1 VNISHKE
8 YKYLSSAA
16 SIINRYSVAL
26 HTKFI
31 LDTETMSLQLSDQA
45 LLKTQAYINGQWL
58 DADNG
63 ATLAVTNPANG
74 DVIAE
79 VARCST
85 AETRRG
91 IEAAAAALP
100 AWRAKTAKERGA
112 YLRKWFNLM
121 MESQEDLAIILT
133 AEQGKPLAEA
143 RGEIAYGAS
152 YIEWFAEE
160 GKRIYGDTIPQPAND
175 KRIVCIKQPV
185 GVVACITP
193 WNFPNAMLTRK
204 IAPALA
210 AGCTVV
216 CKPANATPLSAYAF
230 VELAERAGIPAGV
243 INIVTGETQAIGAEM
258 TANPTVRK
266 LTFTGSTPVGKQL
279 MAECAATVKR
289 TSMELGGNA
298 PFIVFDDADLDSAVA
313 GAMLSKYRNAG
324 QTCVCANRI
333 LVQEGCYDAFTEKFA
348 QAASQLKM
356 GDGAEDG
363 TTVGPLITQQAVK
376 DVMAFVDDAVSKG
389 ATAVL
394 GGKQSELG
402 GNFVEPTILT
412 NVTDKMRVFRE
423 EIFGPVAP
431 LFKFKTE
438 EEAIQMANDTEV
450 GLACYFYSRDIGRIW
465 RVAEALEYG
474 MVGINEG
481 IISNEMAP
489 FGGVKES
496 GQGREGS
503 KYGMDDYLEMKY
515 MCIGGI
521 DK

>member
-1 VNISHKE
+1 M
-8 YKYLSSAA
+8 
-16 SIINRYSVAL
+16 SI
-26 HTKFI
+26 K
-31 LDTETMSLQLSDQA
+31 LSDQA
-45 LLKTQAYINGQWL
+45 LLRTQAYINGQWV

-74 DVIAE
+74 EVFAE

-85 AETRRG
+85 AETRRA
-91 IEAAAAALP
+91 IEAADAALP
-100 AWRAKTAKERGA
+100 AWRAKTAKERAA

-121 MESQEDLAIILT
+121 MEAQEDLAIILT

-152 YIEWFAEE
+152 YIEWFSEE
-160 GKRIYGDTIPQPAND
+160 GKRIYGDTIPQPSND
-175 KRIVCIKQPV
+175 KRIVIIKQPV

-258 TANPTVRK
+258 TSNPTVRK

-279 MAECAATVKR
+279 MAECAKTVKR

-298 PFIVFDDADLDSAVA
+298 PFIVFDDADLDAAVA
-313 GAMLSKYRNAG
+313 GAMVSKYRNAG

-333 LVQEGCYDAFTEKFA
+333 LVQEGCYEAFADKFA
-348 QAASQLKM
+348 EAASKLEM
-356 GDGAEDG
+356 GDGTQDG
-363 TTVGPLITQQAVK
+363 TTIGPLITEQAAN
-376 DVMAFVDDAVSKG
+376 DVMAFVDDAISKG

-394 GGKQSELG
+394 GGKPSQLG

-412 NVTDKMRVFRE
+412 NVTEDMRVFRE

-438 EEAIQMANDTEV
+438 EEAIRMANDTEV

>member
-1 VNISHKE
+1 M
-8 YKYLSSAA
+8 
-16 SIINRYSVAL
+16 SI
-26 HTKFI
+26 K
-31 LDTETMSLQLSDQA
+31 LSDQA
-45 LLKTQAYINGQWL
+45 LLRTQAYINGQWV

-63 ATLAVTNPANG
+63 ATLAITNPANG
-74 DVIAE
+74 EVIAE
-79 VARCST
+79 VARCGT
-85 AETRRG
+85 AETRRA
-91 IEAAAAALP
+91 IEAADAALP
-100 AWRAKTAKERGA
+100 TWRAKTAKERAA

-121 MESQEDLAIILT
+121 MEAQEDLAIILT

-143 RGEIAYGAS
+143 RGEIAYGAN
-152 YIEWFAEE
+152 YIEWFSEE
-160 GKRIYGDTIPQPAND
+160 GKRIYGDTIPQPSND
-175 KRIVCIKQPV
+175 KRIVIIKQPV

-258 TANPTVRK
+258 TSNPTVRK

-279 MAECAATVKR
+279 MAECAKTVKR

-298 PFIVFDDADLDSAVA
+298 PFIVFDDADLDAAVA
-313 GAMLSKYRNAG
+313 GAMVSKYRNAG

-333 LVQEGCYDAFTEKFA
+333 LVQEGCYDAFADKFA
-348 QAASQLKM
+348 EAASKLEM
-356 GDGAEDG
+356 GDGTQDG
-363 TTVGPLITQQAVK
+363 TTIGPLITEQAAN
-376 DVMAFVDDAVSKG
+376 DVMAFVDDALSKG

-394 GGKQSELG
+394 GGKPSLLG

-412 NVTDKMRVFRE
+412 NVTEDMRVFRE

-438 EEAIQMANDTEV
+438 EEAIRMANDTEV

>member
-1 VNISHKE
+1 M
-8 YKYLSSAA
+8 
-16 SIINRYSVAL
+16 SI
-26 HTKFI
+26 K
-31 LDTETMSLQLSDQA
+31 LSDQA
-45 LLKTQAYINGQWL
+45 LLRTQAYINGQWV

-79 VARCST
+79 VARCGT
-85 AETRRG
+85 AETRRC
-91 IEAAAAALP
+91 IEAADAALP
-100 AWRAKTAKERGA
+100 AWRAKTAKERAA

-121 MESQEDLAIILT
+121 MEAQEDLAIILT
-133 AEQGKPLAEA
+133 SEQGKPLAEA
-143 RGEIAYGAS
+143 RGEIAYGANF
-152 YIEWFAEE
+152 IEWFSEE
-160 GKRIYGDTIPQPAND
+160 GKRIYGDTIPQPSND
-175 KRIVCIKQPV
+175 KRIVIIKQPV

-258 TANPTVRK
+258 TSNPTVRK

-279 MAECAATVKR
+279 MAECAKTVKR

-298 PFIVFDDADLDSAVA
+298 PFIVFDDADLDAAVA
-313 GAMLSKYRNAG
+313 GAMISKYRNAG

-333 LVQEGCYDAFTEKFA
+333 LVQEGCYDAFAQKFA
-348 QAASQLKM
+348 EAAGKLKI
-356 GDGAEDG
+356 GDGTQDG
-363 TTVGPLITQQAVK
+363 TNIGPLITEQAAN
-376 DVMAFVDDAVSKG
+376 DVMSFIEDALSKG

-394 GGKQSELG
+394 GGKPSELG

-412 NVTDKMRVFRE
+412 NVTDDMRVFRE

-438 EEAIQMANDTEV
+438 EQAIRMANDTEV

-481 IISNEMAP
+481 MISNEMAP

-503 KYGMDDYLEMKY
+503 KYGLDDYLEMKY
-515 MCIGGI
+515 LCIGGI